1 MSETEVLDEVVRSLE
16 EARSAA
22 QAVGDRAI
30 LYLIDM
36 AIFQVRE
43 SADQRSRVEGIAGL
57 AVAFS
62 SAPGPVPA
70 QECINVNGS
79 AKTAPQRHR
88 SC

>member
-36 AIFQVRE
+36 AIFQVCE
-43 SADQRSRVEGIAGL
+43 SADQRKSSGGDRRSSCRV
-57 AVAFS
+57 
-62 SAPGPVPA
+62 
-70 QECINVNGS
+70 Q
-79 AKTAPQRHR
+79 
-88 SC
+88 

>member
-36 AIFQVRE
+36 AIFQVSQLQNYLERL
-43 SADQRSRVEGIAGL
+43 S
-57 AVAFS
+57 
-62 SAPGPVPA
+62 
-70 QECINVNGS
+70 
-79 AKTAPQRHR
+79 
-88 SC
+88 